1 MLTINNDFLG
11 YPTTEHN
18 VLFSGSDSEQ
28 LYKQNLE
35 SKPNDWYYRT
45 NEISYVRNNNGHR
58 CKNIEDIDLDNYIL
72 TIGCSQTE
80 GIGLKIEDTYPYI
93 LSKNLNCDYYNLG
106 ICGTGIDVLNYN
118 LVTWFSKVKKSPKLL
133 IVQWPNQ
140 VRMTLINYL
149 INYPKNRIGYSTH
162 GIWSSY
168 SKDIG
173 EFLVLGEQINFF
185 KTTKTL
191 TKNIIRNIA
200 TCPIIEVSTSYDGS
214 SDVDIILT
222 QVDYARDYNKAQV
235 HGHLGVES
243 HKINTKILY
252 EKAIML
258 MDKFKNVIVK

>member
-1 MLTINNDFLG
+1 VLSINNDFLG
-11 YPTTEHN
+11 YHITEHN

-28 LYKQNLE
+28 LYKQHLE
-35 SKPNDWYYRT
+35 SKPNDWYYRI

-72 TIGCSQTE
+72 VIGCSQTE
-80 GIGLKIEDTYPYI
+80 GIGLKIEDTYPYL

-118 LVTWFSKVKKSPKLL
+118 LVTWFTKIKKPPKLL

-140 VRMTLINYL
+140 VRMTLL
-149 INYPKNRIGYSTH
+149 NYPKHRIEYSPH
-162 GIWSSY
+162 GIWSSHY
-168 SKDIG
+168 KDIE

-200 TCPIIEVSTSYDGS
+200 TCPIIEVSTSFDGS

-222 QVDYARDYNKAQV
+222 QVDYARDHNKKQV
-235 HGHLGVES
+235 YGHLGVES
-243 HKINTKILY
+243 HKINTETLY
-252 EKAIML
+252 EKAITL